1 VTLGKNRENTTI
13 PRRKA
18 VGLLGCMLLASVLV
32 GCKHRDASDET
43 LTIYGAASTT
53 DVMNELA
60 KRFEART
67 GTKVRTSFASSATVA
82 RQIEAGAHAD
92 VFISANLSWMDHLEN
107 KGRLEPGT
115 RRNLLGNR
123 IVLIAPASH
132 GFELRLERG
141 SDLAGAFE
149 GKLALADPA
158 HAPAGRYAK
167 ESLEHLGWWT
177 AIEPRVLPCKDV
189 RAAVAAVETGSVGAG
204 VAYATD
210 AAVSKRIKI
219 AGTFP
224 DASHA
229 PIRFPI
235 ALIKGSKAGAR
246 ELLDFLCSKEARK
259 VYEAAGF
266 VVLDGAGG

>member
-1 VTLGKNRENTTI
+1 VLGENRKNPTI
-13 PRRKA
+13 RRRKA
-18 VGLLGCMLLASVLV
+18 AWLLGCWLMASLIL
-32 GCKHRDASDET
+32 GCKHHDASDKT
-43 LTIYGAASTT
+43 LTLFGAASTT

-92 VFISANLSWMDHLEN
+92 AFISANLSWMDHLER
-107 KGRLEPGT
+107 KGLLEPGT
-115 RRNLLGNR
+115 RRDLLGNR
-123 IVLIAPASH
+123 LVLIAPAAR

-141 SDLAGAFE
+141 SDLGGAFE

-167 ESLEHLGWWT
+167 ESLERFGWWE
-177 AIEPRVLPCKDV
+177 ALEPRVLPCKDV
-189 RAAVAAVETGSVGAG
+189 RATVAAVEAGSVGAG
-204 VAYATD
+204 VVYATD

-229 PIRFPI
+229 PIRYPI
-235 ALIKGSKAGAR
+235 ALVKGSKPGAR
-246 ELLDFLCSKEARK
+246 ELLEFLSSEEARK

-266 VVLDGAGG
+266 VVLDGTGG